1 MGAAHRRVS
10 SVDVLAPEEAHG
22 YRGRHFVM
30 KIAEFLRPNAVVAEL
45 SARSKADVLDEL
57 CHALARAHPEL
68 KADRLLEVLRERE
81 KLGSTG
87 IGEGVAIPHG
97 KLAGLPQLVASFGVS
112 RPGVDF
118 DAIDGK
124 PTHLFFA
131 LVAPE
136 NSAGVHLKALA
147 RISRLFKN
155 SRFRQSILDARSAEE
170 IYRLIAEEDARS

>member
-1 MGAAHRRVS
+1 MRIS
-10 SVDVLAPEEAHG
+10 
-22 YRGRHFVM
+22 
-30 KIAEFLRPNAVVAEL
+30 EFLSPEALIADLQARDKQAVLREI
-45 SARSKADVLDEL
+45 SAV
-57 CHALARAHPEL
+57 LARAHPSL
-68 KADRLLEVLRERE
+68 KEERLVEVLRERE

-97 KLAGLPQLVASFGVS
+97 KLPGLGNLVAAFGVS
-112 RPGVDF
+112 RQGVDF
-118 DAIDGK
+118 EAIDGK

-155 SRFRQSILDARSAEE
+155 PRFRAAILEAQTARDIHA
-170 IYRLIAEEDARS
+170 LIAQEDARP